1 MHSDA
6 DNPGRQ
12 QESVSKTPLIT
23 AVGKP
28 KQETSSP
35 GTQHD
40 LYVIFPLN
48 IFREN
53 DTLYGRI
60 DKCCVFRSHCQPSLS
75 N

>member
-1 MHSDA
+1 MHSDT

-48 IFREN
+48 IFR
-53 DTLYGRI
+53 
-60 DKCCVFRSHCQPSLS
+60 
-75 N
+75 